1 MKSLAYAMTA
11 AFCLAGASA
20 ASAGTSTD
28 TGTASMNVI
37 NQCTITGG
45 NVSLGTYRTT
55 DTLQT
60 VANQLGYQDAETYDF
75 VAGTNGIG
83 TMLMGS
89 VTCDAGTPYTIMMQ
103 GAGPVSGI
111 EIQIPAGTILLYT
124 TVKKV
129 GDSVVPDGDSYLNG
143 FGKESNPDT
152 SPSYSD
158 QSPVGT
164 IANGAAQPIMG
175 NIVLWR
181 TATTSNGLLGADAQ
195 LGAAGV
201 YTGSWINTLNF

>member
-1 MKSLAYAMTA
+1 MKSLAYAMTVA
-11 AFCLAGASA
+11 ACLAGASA
-20 ASAGTSTD
+20 ASAGTGTA
-28 TGTASMNVI
+28 TGTASMQII

-60 VANQLGYQDAETYDF
+60 VANQLGYQDAATYDY

-103 GAGPVSGI
+103 GAGPGYGL
-111 EIQIPAGTILLYT
+111 EIQFPAGAILLYT

-129 GDSVVPDGDSYLNG
+129 GDYVVPDGDPFLNG

-152 SPSYSD
+152 LSSYSD

-181 TATTSNGLLGADAQ
+181 TAATNGGLLGADAQ
-195 LGAAGV
+195 LGTAGV
-201 YTGSWINTLNF
+201 YTASWITTLNF